1 MEKLADAA
9 SVTTTLGTDTQPMPR
24 QVSILM
30 AVYQGQTYLPVQ
42 LRSLIEQHWQD
53 WHLIVG
59 DDGSTD
65 RSRKILDD
73 FAAELAPGRV
83 RTVPGPRA
91 GAAANFRALL
101 DQVPPDATHIA
112 FCDQDDAWDAE
123 KLSRGIQALPEHV
136 PAIWCSRVVVC
147 DMRMQPLSLSP
158 LPRHKPCF
166 RHALMQNLVQGNTL
180 LMNRAAYDIV
190 RAANAEAGPV
200 VMHDWWIYQLVTGA
214 GGQVIYD
221 PLPSVLYRQH
231 GANVVGANNRLISR
245 LGGLKRMFAGTY
257 REWSRT
263 NLQAL
268 VASKHRLTPENRALL
283 EQFAALHGSFPQRVG
298 ALRRGG
304 FRRQGRVSQA
314 ALWLAVLLRRS

>member
-1 MEKLADAA
+1 MAEVAEAAPAMTLPDGLA
-9 SVTTTLGTDTQPMPR
+9 VTPAR
-24 QVSILM
+24 VAILM

-42 LRSLIEQHWQD
+42 LRSLIEQHCQKWQ
-53 WHLIVG
+53 LIVG

-65 RSRKILDD
+65 QSRRILDD
-73 FAAELAPGRV
+73 FANKLAPGRV
-83 RTVPGPRA
+83 RIVPGPGA

-101 DQVPPDATHIA
+101 DHVPDDATHIC

-123 KLSRGIQALPEHV
+123 KITRGLTSLPQHL
-136 PAIWCSRVVVC
+136 PAIWCSRVIVC
-147 DMRMQPLSLSP
+147 DTHMQPLSLSP
-158 LPRHKPCF
+158 LPRHQPSF

-180 LMNRAAYDIV
+180 MMNRAAFDII

-200 VMHDWWIYQLVTGA
+200 VMHDWWIYQLVTGV

-231 GANVVGANNRLISR
+231 DANVVGANNRLISR
-245 LGGLKRMFAGTY
+245 IGGARRMFAGTY
-257 REWSRT
+257 REWSRM
-263 NLQAL
+263 NLGAL
-268 VASKHRLTPENRALL
+268 AASRHRLTPENRALL
-283 EQFAALHGSFPQRVG
+283 EQFAELHGSFRQRIH
-298 ALRRGG
+298 ALRCGG